1 MPSHFGR
8 VVVAELELAG
18 PDKIPL
24 SFHLYASLH
33 RAYVRFRMKVPLAPI
48 VGFIRPSFL
57 QRPLHD

>member
-1 MPSHFGR
+1 MPSHFRR

-33 RAYVRFRMKVPLAPI
+33 RAYVRFRMEVPLALI
-48 VGFIRPSFL
+48 IGFVRSSL
-57 QRPLHD
+57 SQRPLHD